1 MATREEYEQLKA
13 YARTDGAIVGGLWI
27 LSFAFFIGDF
37 YNPLLGFL
45 SLIVGAY
52 SLVFASMRLRRYRD
66 TALNGVISFRRALF
80 YSMMI
85 YFYAALLMAAAQF
98 IYFQFIDQGFLMDM
112 YRQQL
117 NETMQMVQGDLA
129 NSMEQIM
136 IAFDT
141 VAALTPIQ
149 LTFQLISQNVFYG
162 IVLSLPTALLT
173 MRYKK

>member
-1 MATREEYEQLKA
+1 ML
-13 YARTDGAIVGGLWI
+13 
-27 LSFAFFIGDF
+27 
-37 YNPLLGFL
+37 
-45 SLIVGAY
+45 
-52 SLVFASMRLRRYRD
+52 
-66 TALNGVISFRRALF
+66 TAVAH
-80 YSMMI
+80 Y
-85 YFYAALLMAAAQF
+85 
-98 IYFQFIDQGFLMDM
+98 IYFQFIDHGFLMDM